1 MIATGGHL
9 YAVLDAGVAMCWKS
23 DTGEEVWKGRVG
35 GTFSSS
41 LVLVDK
47 HLFATDESGRT
58 IVFAA
63 SPKEF
68 KLIAE
73 NQLGNECFATP
84 AICGSRIYHRYAEQ
98 VDGKRQEFLTCIG
111 HK

>member
-1 MIATGGHL
+1 L

-41 LVLVDK
+41 LVLVGTR
-47 HLFATDESGRT
+47 LYATDESGRT

-63 SPKEF
+63 DPAEF
-68 KLIAE
+68 KLLAE
-73 NQLGNECFATP
+73 NQLGSECLSTP
-84 AICGSRIYHRYAEQ
+84 AICGSRIYHRYAQQ
-98 VDGKRQEFLTCIG
+98 VGGKRQEFLACIG
-111 HK
+111 ETK